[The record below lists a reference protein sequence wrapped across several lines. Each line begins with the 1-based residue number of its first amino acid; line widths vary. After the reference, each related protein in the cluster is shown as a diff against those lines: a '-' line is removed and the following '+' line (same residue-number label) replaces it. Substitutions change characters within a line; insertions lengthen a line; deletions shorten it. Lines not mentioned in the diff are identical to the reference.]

1 MSLNSQGRSSTASS
15 NNNSSGAGSQPRKTV
30 VGFSPSV
37 VYAVGM
43 SGTGITGH
51 REQLSFV
58 CMRDLIIAG
67 FYSIQELDANES
79 DNRFG
84 GVQDISRRKPSAP
97 NADIIVSSQLS
108 ATSLLPV
115 VSSAASTSLKVS
127 HGRRGS
133 ITMSFPSV
141 RLTADLSKSVC
152 FPDLPQK
159 AKTMSTSTDSLNASG
174 KDSGN
179 APTGVNSSPSTASG
193 NKASRASKQD
203 KTQHTPRKSKSVGG
217 DAGPRSVDPSRKFQ
231 KDMTKAERRELQER
245 QRAEKKS
252 ERLQFFN
259 RPSQKHF
266 TICLWPVFAMR
277 TPAQMRFDDTRTRSK
292 IQKAS
297 SVVRIPAQKPVTLF
311 SHLIQYE
318 HENVV
323 FAENKSWHISKQV
336 DFLSNMRSLCVSMKS
351 AIRKLK
357 SVISELSIDTPD
369 EDAKVLI
376 CQEIESYIDLSII
389 HADTVI
395 VSIAIKQ
402 KKIKNGDVILTFAR
416 SSIVLKLLLEAH
428 AAGIQFSVV
437 VADGRPKLEGKEMLR
452 RLIQAGIKCTY
463 ILTNALPFAIK
474 EVTKVFLGASTVLSN
489 GDVMAR
495 GNFCGRSDDL
505 VDISNLAPSSR
516 LTTAIPNPDPKTVL
530 AHRHTA
536 TNSWRDID
544 QLKLLNLYYDI
555 TPAKF
560 ITMIICE
567 SGQIPSNSVL
577 IIIRDYNEPEAKST
591 RI

>member
-1 MSLNSQGRSSTASS
+1 MEDEAPSQC
-15 NNNSSGAGSQPRKTV
+15 
-30 VGFSPSV
+30 
-37 VYAVGM
+37 
-43 SGTGITGH
+43 
-51 REQLSFV
+51 LS
-58 CMRDLIIAG
+58 
-67 FYSIQELDANES
+67 
-79 DNRFG
+79 
-84 GVQDISRRKPSAP
+84 
-97 NADIIVSSQLS
+97 
-108 ATSLLPV
+108 
-115 VSSAASTSLKVS
+115 
-127 HGRRGS
+127 
-133 ITMSFPSV
+133 PSV

-152 FPDLPQK
+152 FLPDLPQK

-203 KTQHTPRKSKSVGG
+203 KNQHTPRKSKSVGG

-245 QRAEKKS
+245 QRAEKK
-252 ERLQFFN
+252 EREASGGQGKPDRSN
-259 RPSQKHF
+259 VRPIHTPANPTQQHHHYSSSIDQARN
-266 TICLWPVFAMR
+266 TSPSASGPSVFAMR

-323 FAENKSWHISKQV
+323 FAENKSWGQVHPAVLSLGLHFHEFSISGGNARCIAMLDAFKKVISDYSTPAGTSLQRHLTQHISKQV

-495 GNFCGRSDDL
+495 VGTSVVAMTAFNAKIPIIVLCEKYKFSDTVRLDSFVWNEIGRSDDL